1 MMRKTIFLLAVAIL
15 GWGAGQPLASSVK
28 QSNSVTAKEY
38 RQTPPPIG
46 YVAYCARN
54 PVDCR
59 AEETVV
65 RPLDLTAE
73 RWALLIKVNSAVNAA
88 IAPINDQDLYGE
100 PEYWTVA
107 TDAGDCEDILLLKR
121 RILHAS
127 GFPMQSLRITVVL
140 DETGAGHAVLTV
152 TTSQGDYV
160 LDNRRN
166 DIRLWGDTGYKF
178 LKRQSA
184 RDPNLWVS
192 LVKDEAVARRSIQ
205 VGSDR

>member
-1 MMRKTIFLLAVAIL
+1 MRKTIFLLAVAIL